1 MDSAIFCSDEK
12 NMNCQVVLTVA
23 LGRSVIPS
31 TGELRLHTCTG
42 DACTLARL
50 HTGTPARL
58 HRAECAS
65 AVSRL
70 VAFCNAA
77 NALSAS
83 IVDILNHEKPVF
95 TGHCQGE
102 KVINKKGLH

>member
-12 NMNCQVVLTVA
+12 NMNCQVVLTVVP
-23 LGRSVIPS
+23 GRSVIPS
-31 TGELRLHTCTG
+31 TGELQLHTCTV
-42 DACTLARL
+42 ARL
-50 HTGTPARL
+50 HTGTAASL

-70 VAFCNAA
+70 VAICNAA

-83 IVDILNHEKPVF
+83 IVDICNHEKPVF

-102 KVINKKGLH
+102 KSDQ

>member
-12 NMNCQVVLTVA
+12 NMNCQVVLTVVP
-23 LGRSVIPS
+23 GRSVIPS

-58 HRAECAS
+58 HRAECVS

-70 VAFCNAA
+70 VAFATRQTRFQLKLLTYCN
-77 NALSAS
+77 
-83 IVDILNHEKPVF
+83 HGKPVF
-95 TGHCQGE
+95 TGHYQGE
-102 KVINKKGLH
+102 KGDQ